1 MSGDVHVRICERLG
15 VKLPRATRLLIGV
28 IGSKR
33 EACEIMAGVGRF
45 LTDALKLAVS
55 PENSGVHAASKGV
68 PFLSYRISTYTSL
81 Y

>member
-1 MSGDVHVRICERLG
+1 MPSVGPINPNFKGLHSCRYADDF
-15 VKLPRATRLLIGV
+15 LIGV